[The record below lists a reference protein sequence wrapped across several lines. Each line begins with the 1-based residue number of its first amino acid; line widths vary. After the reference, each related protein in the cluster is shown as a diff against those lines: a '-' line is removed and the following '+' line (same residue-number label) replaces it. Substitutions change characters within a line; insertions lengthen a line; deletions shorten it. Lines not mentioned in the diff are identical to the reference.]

1 MNYFETYSFIG
12 IIYKW
17 IYNIIIVL
25 LMISI
30 INSHN
35 HAVQQFL
42 CFLVCVCVRV
52 CLCMCVLLDFC
63 YQTFESHKTGINVF
77 STVKLMKKT
86 FIITIFV

>member
-1 MNYFETYSFIG
+1 
-12 IIYKW
+12 
-17 IYNIIIVL
+17 
-25 LMISI
+25 MISI

-42 CFLVCVCVRV
+42 CFLVCVCVFVYV
-52 CLCMCVLLDFC
+52 CALRFLLSN
-63 YQTFESHKTGINVF
+63 TFESHKTGINVF